1 MKLSPTELTE
11 LAQLAIEAATAAGR
25 MIARSRP
32 AHIEHKSENSSLASQ
47 VVTEV
52 DRRSE
57 ALMLQRLQPTLD
69 KFSIGLLTEEQPDN
83 GGRFTSDYFWCIDPI
98 DGTLPFIEN
107 TPGYAVS
114 VALVQRE
121 GTPVIG
127 VVYDPVEDM
136 VRHAIAGVGGFLN
149 GESWQRPSSHGTKL
163 SLFTDR
169 SFLSCPEHS
178 QVTAGLEEIA
188 AATGLTGLHVDAS
201 AGAVMNACRVLTNAP
216 ACYVKLPKPNGG
228 GSLWDYAATA
238 CLFAEAGAVATDVFG
253 RPFELN
259 RANSTLMCHKGIL
272 FATDQ
277 SLARQIR
284 DLVRQVLS

>member
-1 MKLSPTELTE
+1 MTLSSTELTE
-11 LAQLAIEAATAAGR
+11 LAQVAVEAAAEAGR
-25 MIARSRP
+25 MIAQSRP
-32 AHIEHKSENSSLASQ
+32 AHIEHKPEHSSPASQ

-57 ALMLQRLQPTLD
+57 ALILQRLQPTLER
-69 KFSIGLLTEEQPDN
+69 FSLGLLTEEQPDD
-83 GGRFTSDYFWCIDPI
+83 GGRFTADYFWCIDPI

-114 VALVQRE
+114 VALVQRD
-121 GTPVIG
+121 GTPAIG
-127 VVYDPVEDM
+127 VVCDPVEGT

-149 GESWQRPSSHGTKL
+149 GASWQLPASHSTRL

-169 SFLSCPEHS
+169 SFRSSPKHDEMIVGLQGISES
-178 QVTAGLEEIA
+178 MGLAGLD
-188 AATGLTGLHVDAS
+188 VDAS

-216 ACYVKLPKPNGG
+216 ACYVKLPKTDGG

-238 CLFAEAGAVATDVFG
+238 CLFAEAGTVATDVFG
-253 RPFELN
+253 QPLDLN
-259 RANSTLMCHKGIL
+259 RADSTLMCHKGIL

-277 SLARQIR
+277 HLAGQIR
-284 DLVRQVLS
+284 DLVSRVSS